1 MKTPHLQGIRIA
13 KRPGSE
19 AGPFSVARLGNQSA
33 RLLLAAR
40 LLFGAAPCLLHEAL
54 VHALL
59 GLGRTV
65 VESPEPLVERDD
77 AIGVIALEI
86 LVMEIVVVAVGI
98 DGALLADDDLVEA
111 GMARCRGKAC
121 MRQVEDR
128 MDRIGRHDPVDQHT
142 GEIEK
147 VLDRVH
153 GKTGPRAGIDV
164 VMMQLV
170 DRMIQRRPVD
180 EAMHQIEM

>member
-13 KRPGSE
+13 KGPALKPGLSRSLAWE
-19 AGPFSVARLGNQSA
+19 ISSA
-33 RLLLAAR
+33 CLLFAAR

-77 AIGVIALEI
+77 AIGIIALEI

-111 GMARCRGKAC
+111 RVAGCRGKARMC
-121 MRQVEDR
+121 QVEA
-128 MDRIGRHDPVDQHT
+128 T
-142 GEIEK
+142 
-147 VLDRVH
+147 RV
-153 GKTGPRAGIDV
+153 
-164 VMMQLV
+164 
-170 DRMIQRRPVD
+170 
-180 EAMHQIEM
+180 EMETF